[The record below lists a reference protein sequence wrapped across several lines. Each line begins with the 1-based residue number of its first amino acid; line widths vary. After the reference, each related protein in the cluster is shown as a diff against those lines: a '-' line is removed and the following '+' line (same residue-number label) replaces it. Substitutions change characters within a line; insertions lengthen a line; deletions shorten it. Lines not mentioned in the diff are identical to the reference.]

1 MSGHLRA
8 VGVGS
13 IQGHQGHHQGW
24 VSPGKP
30 RFWLLVLLLHF
41 EQQFPSQQGEVL
53 GLDGGQE
60 ERVMGGH
67 GWVLRAD
74 PIWHSRN
81 YVTVGYYS
89 ALKRKEMLTHTTT
102 WINLEDMMPNEIS
115 QTKRPNTP

>member
-13 IQGHQGHHQGW
+13 LQGHQGHPQAW

-30 RFWLLVLLLHF
+30 RFWSLVLLFRL
-41 EQQFPSQQGEVL
+41 EQQFPSQQEEVV

-60 ERVMGGH
+60 ERVMGGR
-67 GWVLRAD
+67 GCGAQGR

-81 YVTVGYYS
+81 YITVGYYS
-89 ALKRKEMLTHTTT
+89 ALERKEMLTHTTT
-102 WINLEDMMPNEIS
+102 WINLEDMMPNETS
-115 QTKRPNTP
+115 QTKRTNTA